1 MKLKSA
7 LGILGPSTTPLL
19 AGFCGAAV
27 LHAAQAG
34 DVLPPPEAPFK
45 GRIEFNARDSAPDW
59 PQPVTAPK
67 GAPNIV
73 LVLVDD
79 AGFGAASTFGGPAE
93 TPELNWLAAHGL
105 RYNRFHVTALCSPT
119 RAALLTGR
127 NDHRVGFGTITDLA
141 TGYPG
146 YDSIWRKDT
155 VSIAEVLRRNGYS
168 TAAFGKWH
176 NTPLWEVSPVG
187 PFDRWP
193 TGLGFEYFYGFM
205 TGNDDQW
212 EPTLYRN
219 TTLVRPPAT
228 PEQGYYFNT
237 DIADDAIRW
246 VHTHE
251 SLAPDKPYFLYF
263 APGATH
269 APHQVPRQWID
280 KYRGRFDEGWDKLRE
295 EIFARQKKLGV
306 IPADTELT
314 PRPPEMPAWDSLSA
328 DEKKVCAR
336 QMEVYAA
343 YLEETDFEVGRLLH
357 AVQQEPG
364 SANTIIL
371 YIVGDNGA
379 DAKGGRTG
387 SEDYNSP
394 AEPVRS
400 RLEHLDAMGSPQRFN
415 LYASGWAWAMC
426 TPFQWEKRVG
436 SHLGGTRD
444 PLVVV
449 WPDGIKDAGG
459 LRTQYT
465 HVNDVAPTLCEL
477 AGIPFPTVV
486 NGVKQLPLDGTS
498 FAYTFTDANAPSRHR
513 LQIFEQNGNRAIYQ
527 DGWVAA
533 VRHSIPWLPISSDYS
548 HDRWELY
555 HLDTDYSEAHDLA
568 ALDPEKL
575 REMQA
580 LFEAE
585 ARKNDIYPLTDGAKP
600 KQPLMPAERR
610 HELVFYP
617 DMMSI
622 PSAAAP
628 NFEKSYRIT
637 VDAIIPPGGA
647 EGVLVSDGSRA
658 GGFVFFLKNS
668 QLTFQDNV
676 SGFEHNVLSAVV
688 SLPQGKVEMEY
699 QFVRDD
705 GPGKQDRG
713 TGRLYFNGQMVGE
726 AKFDVVGH
734 PIFGTFD
741 IGEARTAR
749 ISDAYQMPFKFT
761 GTLETVRVE
770 AQ

>member
-1 MKLKSA
+1 MSIRSA
-7 LGILGPSTTPLL
+7 LKRIGPSTAPLF
-19 AGFCGAAV
+19 AGVCGAAV
-27 LHAAQAG
+27 LQTARAG

-45 GRIEFNARDSAPDW
+45 GRIEFNAHDSLPDW
-59 PQPVTAPK
+59 PLPATAPK

-73 LVLVDD
+73 LILVDD
-79 AGFGAASTFGGPAE
+79 AGFGAASTFGGPAQ

-127 NDHRVGFGTITDLA
+127 NDHQVGFGTISDLA

-155 VSIAEVLRRNGYS
+155 VSIADVLRRNGYS

-205 TGNDDQW
+205 TGNDSQW

-219 TTLVRPPAT
+219 TTLVKPPAT

-237 DIADDAIRW
+237 DIANDAIRW
-246 VHTHE
+246 LHTHE
-251 SLAPDKPYFLYF
+251 SLAPEKPYFLYF

-269 APHQVPRQWID
+269 APHHVPQQWID
-280 KYRGRFDEGWDKLRE
+280 KYRGQFDQGWDKLRE

-306 IPADTELT
+306 IPANAELT
-314 PRPPEMPAWDSLSA
+314 PRPAEMAAWDSLTP

-336 QMEVYAA
+336 QMEAYAG
-343 YLEETDFEVGRLLH
+343 YLEETDFEIGRLVH
-357 AVQQEPG
+357 AVQQGPG
-364 SANTIIL
+364 SDNTVIL

-379 DAKGGRTG
+379 DAKGGPTG
-387 SEDYNSP
+387 SEDYDSP
-394 AEPVRS
+394 PEPVTE
-400 RLEHLDAMGSPQRFN
+400 RLKYLDAVGSPQRFN

-449 WPDGIKDAGG
+449 WPDGIRDLGG
-459 LRTQYT
+459 LRSQYT
-465 HVNDVAPTLCEL
+465 HVNDVAPTLCEI
-477 AGIPFPTVV
+477 AGIQFPTEVD
-486 NGVKQLPLDGTS
+486 GVKQIPLDGTS
-498 FAYTFTDANAPSRHR
+498 FAYTFKDANAPSRHR
-513 LQIFEQNGNRAIYQ
+513 LQIFEQNGNRAIYV

-533 VRHSIPWLPISSDYS
+533 VRHSVPWLPISPDYS

-555 HLDTDYSEAHDLA
+555 DLNSDYSEAHDLA
-568 ALDPEKL
+568 AERPEKL
-575 REMQA
+575 HELQA
-580 LFEAE
+580 VFEKE
-585 ARKNDIYPLTDGAKP
+585 ARKNDIYPLTDGSKP
-600 KQPLMPAERR
+600 KQPLMSAERR
-610 HELVFYP
+610 HDVLFYP
-617 DMMSI
+617 DLGSI
-622 PSAAAP
+622 PTAAAP
-628 NFEKSYRIT
+628 GFKGSYRII
-637 VDAIIPPGGA
+637 VDATIPPAGA

-658 GGFVFFLKNS
+658 GGFVLYLKGDRLVYEN
-668 QLTFQDNV
+668 NV
-676 SGFEHNVLSAVV
+676 SGVDHNVLAAGIP
-688 SLPQGKVEMEY
+688 LPRGKVELAYE
-699 QFVRDD
+699 FVQEK
-705 GPGKQDRG
+705 GQGKHSGG
-713 TGRLYFNGQMVGE
+713 TGRLYINGQVVGE
-726 AKFDVVGH
+726 ATFPVVGD

-741 IGEARTAR
+741 IGSAQTAR
-749 ISDAYQMPFKFT
+749 VSTAYQMPFKFT
-761 GTLETVRVE
+761 GVIEDVRVE
-770 AQ
+770 SK